1 LNEEL
6 IFLYFDKFKIQN
18 PKSKMANNAGIIGM
32 GHAYPSGI
40 LTNADLEKIVETS
53 DEWIFSRTGIKQRH
67 KAADNE
73 YTSQFGVLAAKL
85 ALDRAGLKPE
95 DIEII
100 ICATTT
106 PDQIMPST
114 GALIQAQI
122 GATNAAGMDVFA
134 ACSGFLYGLTMV
146 ESMIKTGQIR
156 YALVIGAEVL
166 TKYVDYTDRSTCV
179 IFGDGAGAAVLGP
192 VSEDK
197 GILATKIRSDGR
209 YEEQL
214 YAPGGGTKLG
224 TTHETIDNREHFF
237 KMKGNELFKIAV
249 RSMTEISGEMLEKAG
264 YTVDD
269 VDLVIPHQANQRITD
284 AVASRLGVPEE
295 KVYSNI
301 AELGNTSSASIPIA
315 LDECIQS
322 GKVKEGSLV
331 LLTAFG
337 GGVTWGGTLIR
348 F

>member
-1 LNEEL
+1 MTLR
-6 IFLYFDKFKIQN
+6 
-18 PKSKMANNAGIIGM
+18 NAGIIGM
-32 GHAYPSGI
+32 GHSFPEGI
-40 LTNADLEKIVETS
+40 LTNADLEKLVDTN
-53 DEWIFSRTGIKQRH
+53 DEWITTRTGIKQRH
-67 KAADNE
+67 KAAENE
-73 YTSQFGVLAAKL
+73 YTSQFATKAAVQ
-85 ALDRAGLKPE
+85 ALERSSINAE
-95 DIEII
+95 DIDLI

-122 GATNAAGMDVFA
+122 GAVNAAGMDVFA
-134 ACSGFLYGLTMV
+134 ACSGFLFGITMV
-146 ESMIKTGQIR
+146 ESMIRTGQITH
-156 YALVIGAEVL
+156 ALVIGAEVL
-166 TKYVDYTDRSTCV
+166 TKYVDYTDRGTCV

-192 VSEDK
+192 VPEGK

-224 TTHETIDNREHFF
+224 TTHKTIDDGEHFF
-237 KMKGNELFKIAV
+237 KMKGNELFKVAV
-249 RSMTEISGEMLEKAG
+249 RSMADISAEMVEKAG

-269 VDLVIPHQANQRITD
+269 IDIVIPHQANQRITD
-284 AVASRLGVPEE
+284 AVASRLGVPDE

-301 AELGNTSSASIPIA
+301 AQMGNTSSASIPIA
-315 LDECIQS
+315 MDECIQS
-322 GKVKEGSLV
+322 GRIKEGSLV

-337 GGVTWGGTLIR
+337 GGVTWGGTVIR

>member
-1 LNEEL
+1 MTA
-6 IFLYFDKFKIQN
+6 Q
-18 PKSKMANNAGIIGM
+18 NAGIIGM
-32 GHAYPSGI
+32 GHSYPEGI

-53 DEWIFSRTGIKQRH
+53 DEWITSRTGIKQRH
-67 KAADNE
+67 KARDDE
-73 YTSQFGVLAAKL
+73 YTSQFGSLAAKQ
-85 ALDRAGLKPE
+85 AVERAGI
-95 DIEII
+95 DVSEIDLI
-100 ICATTT
+100 VCATTT

-122 GATNAAGMDVFA
+122 GAVNAAGMDIFA

-146 ESMIKTGQIR
+146 ESMIRTGQIR

-166 TKYVDYTDRSTCV
+166 TKYVDYTDRGTCV

-192 VSEDK
+192 VPEGK
-197 GILATKIRSDGR
+197 GILATKIKSDGR

-214 YAPGGGTKLG
+214 YAPGGGTKMG
-224 TTHETIDNREHFF
+224 TTHQTIDDGQHFF
-237 KMKGNELFKIAV
+237 KMKGNELFKVAV
-249 RSMTEISGEMLEKAG
+249 RSMADISAEMLEKAG

-269 VDLVIPHQANQRITD
+269 VDLVVPHQANQRITD

-322 GKVKEGSLV
+322 GKIKEGSLV

-337 GGVTWGGTLIR
+337 GGVTWGGTVLR

>member
-1 LNEEL
+1 MTE
-6 IFLYFDKFKIQN
+6 Q
-18 PKSKMANNAGIIGM
+18 NAGIIGM
-32 GHAYPSGI
+32 GHAYPEGI

-53 DEWIFSRTGIKQRH
+53 DDWITSRTGIKQRH
-67 KAADNE
+67 KARDDE
-73 YTSQFGVLAAKL
+73 YTSQFGVLAARQ
-85 ALDRAGLKPE
+85 ALERAGLDPM
-95 DIEII
+95 DIDII
-100 ICATTT
+100 ICATTS

-114 GALIQAQI
+114 GALIQAQL
-122 GATNAAGMDVFA
+122 GANNAAGMDVFA

-156 YALVIGAEVL
+156 YALVIGAEIL
-166 TKYVDYTDRSTCV
+166 TKFVDYTDRGTCV

-192 VSEDK
+192 VAKDK

-209 YEEQL
+209 YEDQL
-214 YAPGGGTKLG
+214 NAPGGGTKLG
-224 TTHETIDNREHFF
+224 TTHKTIDDRLHFF

-249 RSMTEISGEMLEKAG
+249 RSMADISKEMLDKAG

-284 AVASRLGVPEE
+284 AVAQRLGVPDE

-301 AELGNTSSASIPIA
+301 AEHGNTSSASIPIA

-331 LLTAFG
+331 LMTAFG
-337 GGVTWGGTLIR
+337 GGVTWGGTLVR

>member
-1 LNEEL
+1 
-6 IFLYFDKFKIQN
+6 
-18 PKSKMANNAGIIGM
+18 MATHNAGIIGM

-40 LTNADLEKIVETS
+40 LTNADLEKIVDTS
-53 DEWIFSRTGIKQRH
+53 DEWITTRTGIKQRH
-67 KAADNE
+67 KAAENE
-73 YTSQFGVLAAKL
+73 FTSQFGTAAAKQ
-85 ALDRAGLKPE
+85 ALERAGLQPT
-95 DIEII
+95 DIDII
-100 ICATTT
+100 VCATTT

-114 GALIQAQI
+114 GALIQAQL

-134 ACSGFLYGLTMV
+134 ACSGFLYGVTMV
-146 ESMIKTGQIR
+146 ESMIRTGQIR

-166 TKYVDYTDRSTCV
+166 TKYVDYSDRSTCV

-192 VSEDK
+192 VPEGK
-197 GILATKIRSDGR
+197 GILATKIKSDGR

-224 TTHETIDNREHFF
+224 TSHKTIDEGMHFF
-237 KMKGNELFKIAV
+237 KMKGNELFKVAV
-249 RSMTEISGEMLEKAG
+249 RSMADISAEMLEKAG

-301 AELGNTSSASIPIA
+301 AEHGNTSSASIPIA
-315 LDECIQS
+315 IDECIQS
-322 GKVKEGSLV
+322 GRIKDGSLV

-337 GGVTWGGTLIR
+337 GGVTWGATVVR

>member
-1 LNEEL
+1 
-6 IFLYFDKFKIQN
+6 
-18 PKSKMANNAGIIGM
+18 MGNNAGIIGT
-32 GHAYPSGI
+32 GHSYPSGV
-40 LTNADLEKIVETS
+40 LTNADLEKLVDTS
-53 DEWIFSRTGIKQRH
+53 DDWITTRTGIKQRH

-73 YTSQFGVLAAKL
+73 YTSQFGTLAARQ
-85 ALDRAGLKPE
+85 ALERAGLKAE
-95 DIEII
+95 DIDII
-100 ICATTT
+100 LCATTT

-146 ESMIKTGQIR
+146 ESMIRTGQIR

-179 IFGDGAGAAVLGP
+179 IFGDGAGAAILGAVP
-192 VSEDK
+192 ENK

-214 YAPGGGTKLG
+214 YAPGGGTKMG
-224 TTHETIDNREHFF
+224 TSHQTIDDGMHYF
-237 KMKGNELFKIAV
+237 KMKGNELFKVAV
-249 RSMTEISGEMLEKAG
+249 RSMTEVSTEILEKAG
-264 YTVDD
+264 YATDD

-284 AVASRLGVPEE
+284 AVRSRLGIAEE

-301 AELGNTSSASIPIA
+301 AEHGNTSSASIPIA
-315 LDECIQS
+315 LDECVEAGRIN
-322 GKVKEGSLV
+322 EGDLV
-331 LLTAFG
+331 LMTAFG
-337 GGVTWGGTLIR
+337 GGATWGATLVR

>member
-1 LNEEL
+1 MT
-6 IFLYFDKFKIQN
+6 QQ
-18 PKSKMANNAGIIGM
+18 NAGILGM
-32 GHAYPSGI
+32 GHAYPEGI

-53 DEWIFSRTGIKQRH
+53 DEWITSRTGIKQRH
-67 KAADNE
+67 KAAPNE
-73 YTSQFGVLAAKL
+73 YTSQFGTAAAKQ
-85 ALDRAGLKPE
+85 ALERAGLKPE
-95 DIEII
+95 DIDII
-100 ICATTT
+100 VCATTT

-122 GATNAAGMDVFA
+122 GAINAAGMDVFA

-146 ESMIKTGQIR
+146 ESMIKTGQIK

-166 TKYVDYTDRSTCV
+166 TKYVDYTDRGTCV

-192 VSEDK
+192 VPEGK
-197 GILATKIRSDGR
+197 GILATKIKSDGR

-224 TTHETIDNREHFF
+224 TTHETIDNRMHFF
-237 KMKGNELFKIAV
+237 KMKGNELFKVAV
-249 RSMTEISGEMLEKAG
+249 RSMADISAEMVAKAG
-264 YTVDD
+264 YTVEDI
-269 VDLVIPHQANQRITD
+269 DLVIPHQANQRITD
-284 AVASRLGVPEE
+284 AVASRLGVAEE

-301 AELGNTSSASIPIA
+301 AEHGNTSSASIPIA
-315 LDECIQS
+315 IDECIES
-322 GKVKEGSLV
+322 GKIHEGSLV

-337 GGVTWGGTLIR
+337 GGVTWGGTVIR

>member
-1 LNEEL
+1 
-6 IFLYFDKFKIQN
+6 
-18 PKSKMANNAGIIGM
+18 MALQNAGIIGI
-32 GHAYPSGI
+32 GHAYPEGI

-53 DEWIFSRTGIKQRH
+53 DEWITSRTGIKQRH

-73 YTSQFGVLAAKL
+73 YTSQFGTRAAVQ
-85 ALDRAGLKPE
+85 ALERSGLEPT
-95 DIEII
+95 DIDII

-114 GALIQAQI
+114 GVLIQAQI

-134 ACSGFLYGLTMV
+134 ACSGFLYGLTIV
-146 ESMIKTGQIR
+146 ESMIKTGQVR
-156 YALVIGAEVL
+156 NALVIGAEVL

-179 IFGDGAGAAVLGP
+179 IFGDGAGAAIVGAVP
-192 VSEDK
+192 EGR

-209 YEEQL
+209 FEEQL
-214 YAPGGGTKLG
+214 YCPAGGTKMG
-224 TTHETIDNREHFF
+224 TTHQTIDEGMHFF
-237 KMKGNELFKIAV
+237 KMKGNELFKVAV
-249 RSMTEISGEMLEKAG
+249 RSMAEISIEMLERAG
-264 YTVDD
+264 CTIDD
-269 VDLVIPHQANQRITD
+269 VDMVIPHQANQRITD

-301 AELGNTSSASIPIA
+301 AEHGNTSSASIPIA
-315 LDECIQS
+315 IDECIEQ
-322 GKVKEGSLV
+322 GKIKEGSLV